1 MEYNLVWREERVTA
15 FTLAGCSRAVSVVP
29 PIVLWRKS
37 VPVRT
42 DHFLLDAKRS
52 PSVLRLS
59 ELGVAYARS
68 LPAGP
73 LPLKYGIVVRGCVR
87 VPASYEV
94 FASLCA
100 EGWLSLWHPSAPLA
114 YFSGRPV
121 ATLILVQAIELP
133 VEADVHLL
141 DRGRAG
147 GNFYSALAKTFTTP
161 EGHFVVPPGRFEE
174 RRERLLDFLSSRG
187 WILSESQSAP
197 DSEDAETL
205 F

>member
-15 FTLAGCSRAVSVVP
+15 FALAGCGRAVSVAP

-37 VPVRT
+37 IPIRS

-73 LPLKYGIVVRGCVR
+73 LPLKYAIVVRGSVR
-87 VPASYEV
+87 VPVNYEV
-94 FASLCA
+94 FSCLCA

-114 YFSGRPV
+114 YFSGRLA
-121 ATLILVQAIELP
+121 ATLILAQAIELP
-133 VEADVHLL
+133 IEVDIHLL

-147 GNFYSALAKTFTTP
+147 GNFYSALAKTLTIP
-161 EGHFVVPPGRFEE
+161 EGHFVVPSGRFGE
-174 RRERLLDFLSSRG
+174 RRERLLEFLSSRG

-197 DSEDAETL
+197 DSDDVETL